1 MPSVD
6 LQCRYTT
13 MALPTNAAAQP
24 STSRR
29 LPCLDGLRAIAVA
42 VVMLN
47 HGRMHGR
54 LPNPQWLPQFN
65 GLGASLFFLLSG
77 FLVTTL
83 LLDEKDKVG
92 FVSLRKFYYRRALRI
107 LPASYVFIAAAILLR
122 STGWAAFSQWQLIAC
137 LTLWSNVMGG
147 APAWILGHLW
157 SLSLQEQYYLIWPV
171 VVGVLGR
178 RRAIFVTVATIVGWP
193 LLRFL
198 RRGYLFAGAGH
209 EALTT
214 AGMDTILWGCML
226 ALMIRSWRPRA
237 ILKKMA
243 ARPIG
248 LYLTAISLWFL
259 YTMAGRWNR
268 HETFLLPLLRNLILC
283 WFVWWC
289 VNNPKHWFGRVLQ
302 SRPLVFMGQIS
313 FSLYL
318 WQQPFLGPYE
328 GWICRFPQ
336 NLVAIFGIASLSYYW
351 IERPCDR
358 LRRSLAPKAAVVA
371 ERQDEV
377 ATDAVVATGGV
388 EER

>member
-1 MPSVD
+1 M
-6 LQCRYTT
+6 TT
-13 MALPTNAAAQP
+13 MALSPNTSSQTT
-24 STSRR
+24 TSRR
-29 LPCLDGLRAIAVA
+29 LPCLDGLRALAVA
-42 VVMLN
+42 VVMIN

-54 LPNPQWLPQFN
+54 LPNPPWLPPFN

-92 FVSLRKFYYRRALRI
+92 FISLRKFYYRRALRI
-107 LPASYVFIAAAILLR
+107 LPASYGFIAAAIFLR
-122 STGWAAFSQWQLIAC
+122 STGWATFSQWQLVAC

-157 SLSLQEQYYLIWPV
+157 SLSLQEQFYLIWPI
-171 VVGVLGR
+171 VVGFLGR

-193 LLRFL
+193 LLRYL

-209 EALTT
+209 VALTT

-226 ALMIRSWRPRA
+226 ALMIRSWRPRRL
-237 ILKKMA
+237 LKKLA

-248 LYLTAISLWFL
+248 LYLTGFSLWFL
-259 YTMAGRWNR
+259 YTMAGRWSR

-289 VNNPKHWFGRVLQ
+289 ANNPKHWFGRVLQ
-302 SRPLVFMGQIS
+302 SRPLVLMGQMS

-328 GWICRFPQ
+328 AWVCRFPQ
-336 NLVAIFGIASLSYYW
+336 NLFAIFGLAGLSYYW

-358 LRRSLAPKAAVVA
+358 VRRRLSHNGNVLPVRTPAPAAP
-371 ERQDEV
+371 
-377 ATDAVVATGGV
+377 DAVQTSGQCEGGMG
-388 EER
+388 